1 MASAPAL
8 GAGDREFESPRPD
21 QYYLKFEVV
30 FVTSNSLLN
39 RLATGAIVKSNVE
52 TLSPTRV
59 KISVEVAFEE
69 LSSHIADA
77 YKKLASQINV
87 PGFRKGK
94 VPAAMIEQRVGRA
107 AVLDEAINS
116 ALPEFYGQAAREH
129 SLLVIGRPVVDIKE
143 FKDNEKLEFTVEVSV
158 RPEVT
163 LPDFSKITVTVDN
176 AEVTDADLN
185 EQIDELRARFGTLHT
200 VERATKSGDF
210 VTVDLTARI
219 NGEEVD
225 GGKANDISYEVG
237 SNRMIDGL
245 DEALVG
251 MSAGDVKVFTTQL
264 VGQQEG
270 ETGDVEIK
278 LKVVKE
284 RELPPVDDAFAK
296 LASEFDT
303 IEELKKDFT
312 ERLTRLKNLEQG
324 AQARDLLVEKLLAD
338 LSIEVP
344 DDLVLE
350 EVNSHLEGEGRLEDA
365 VHRAEVDKE
374 VRDSIKSEF
383 LLDSIVKAEDVQ
395 ITEIELT
402 DYLVRMSQRYGMG
415 PEQFA
420 QELQKAGQITQV
432 IAEVTR
438 AKALASVLGRI
449 SVEDKS
455 GKKIVLEDLRTPQA
469 AAAEAS
475 AE

>member
-1 MASAPAL
+1 
-8 GAGDREFESPRPD
+8 
-21 QYYLKFEVV
+21 
-30 FVTSNSLLN
+30 
-39 RLATGAIVKSNVE
+39 VKSNVE

-59 KISVEVAFEE
+59 KLDVEVAFEE
-69 LSSHIADA
+69 LSPYIADA

-94 VPAAMIEQRVGRA
+94 VPAAMVEQRIGRPA
-107 AVLDEAINS
+107 ILDEAINS

-129 SLLVIGRPVVDIKE
+129 SLLVIGRPEVDIKE
-143 FKDNEKLEFTVEVSV
+143 FKDNEKLHFTVEVSV

-176 AEVTDADLN
+176 AEVKDSDLD

-219 NGEEVD
+219 DGEEVD

-245 DEALVG
+245 DEALIG
-251 MSAGDVKVFTTQL
+251 MSAGDTKTFTTQL
-264 VGQQEG
+264 VGQKDDEK
-270 ETGDVEIK
+270 GDVEIA

-303 IEELKKDFT
+303 IAELKADFT
-312 ERLTRLKNLEQG
+312 ERLTRLKKLEQG

-338 LSIEVP
+338 LTIEVP

-365 VHRAEVDKE
+365 THRAEVDKE

-402 DYLVRMSQRYGMG
+402 EYLVRMSQRYGMG

-438 AKALASVLGRI
+438 AKALASALARI
-449 SVEDKS
+449 SVVDKS
-455 GKKIVLEDLRTPQA
+455 GAKVELEDLRTPA
-469 AAAEAS
+469 AAKAEAEAAAE
-475 AE
+475 